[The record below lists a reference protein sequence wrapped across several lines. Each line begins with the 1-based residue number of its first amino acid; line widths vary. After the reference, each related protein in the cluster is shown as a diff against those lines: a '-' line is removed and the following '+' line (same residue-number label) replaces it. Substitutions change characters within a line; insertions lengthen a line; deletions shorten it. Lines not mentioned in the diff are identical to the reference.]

1 MMPSHTAT
9 FTPDA
14 VLSDALL
21 MQRIAALS
29 DKPALA
35 ELDGRHGMTLYAI
48 AYSLLLER
56 EAADE
61 VVATA
66 FREVWRSAAS
76 FDARGCTLRRWLADA
91 AGPVPCFNSRA
102 SRASLPFPLYSS
114 PETVDSRSPIGQ
126 RRDAGRFCFIWGDG
140 LDRRR
145 WRIKL
150 LSDGAPVAQ
159 VDRAA
164 AF

>member
-21 MQRIAALS
+21 VQRIAALS

-76 FDARGCTLRRWLADA
+76 FDARGCTVRRWLADLTRRA
-91 AGPVPCFNSRA
+91 AQEHLRAQPIIAPAVRPAGRGRGRTAERRA
-102 SRASLPFPLYSS
+102 STTRALA
-114 PETVDSRSPIGQ
+114 R
-126 RRDAGRFCFIWGDG
+126 
-140 LDRRR
+140 RRR
-145 WRIKL
+145 WAGALFQFARVAGILAIPAIL
-150 LSDGAPVAQ
+150 LA
-159 VDRAA
+159 
-164 AF
+164 

>member
-76 FDARGCTLRRWLADA
+76 FGARGCTVRRWLAD
-91 AGPVPCFNSRA
+91 
-102 SRASLPFPLYSS
+102 L
-114 PETVDSRSPIGQ
+114 T
-126 RRDAGRFCFIWGDG
+126 RRDRKSTR
-140 LDRRR
+140 LN
-145 WRIKL
+145 
-150 LSDGAPVAQ
+150 SSHQ
-159 VDRAA
+159 
-164 AF
+164 

>member
-66 FREVWRSAAS
+66 FREVWRSAAA
-76 FDARGCTLRRWLADA
+76 FDARGGTVRRWA
-91 AGPVPCFNSRA
+91 AGLPGRRPAEARRA
-102 SRASLPFPLYSS
+102 
-114 PETVDSRSPIGQ
+114 
-126 RRDAGRFCFIWGDG
+126 
-140 LDRRR
+140 
-145 WRIKL
+145 
-150 LSDGAPVAQ
+150 
-159 VDRAA
+159 
-164 AF
+164 

>member
-1 MMPSHTAT
+1 MPSHTAT

-21 MQRIAALS
+21 VQRIAALS
-29 DKPALA
+29 DKTALA

-48 AYSLLLER
+48 AYSLLLDR

-76 FDARGCTLRRWLADA
+76 FDARGCTVRRWLADLTRRA
-91 AGPVPCFNSRA
+91 AQEHLRAQPIIAAAVRPAGQGRGRTAERRA
-102 SRASLPFPLYSS
+102 STTRASA
-114 PETVDSRSPIGQ
+114 
-126 RRDAGRFCFIWGDG
+126 RRLRWAGALFQFARVAGI
-140 LDRRR
+140 LV
-145 WRIKL
+145 IPAL
-150 LSDGAPVAQ
+150 LLA
-159 VDRAA
+159 
-164 AF
+164 

>member
-21 MQRIAALS
+21 VQRIAALS

-76 FDARGCTLRRWLADA
+76 FDARGCTVRRWLADLTRRAAQEHLRAQPIIAAAVRPAGRGGGGTAGGGRSPTLRWAARA
-91 AGPVPCFNSRA
+91 AG
-102 SRASLPFPLYSS
+102 
-114 PETVDSRSPIGQ
+114 
-126 RRDAGRFCFIWGDG
+126 
-140 LDRRR
+140 
-145 WRIKL
+145 
-150 LSDGAPVAQ
+150 
-159 VDRAA
+159 
-164 AF
+164 

>member
-1 MMPSHTAT
+1 MMPSHAAP

-21 MQRIAALS
+21 VQRIAALS
-29 DKPALA
+29 DKTALA

-48 AYSLLLER
+48 AYSLLLDR

-76 FDARGCTLRRWLADA
+76 FDARGCTVRRWLADLTRRA
-91 AGPVPCFNSRA
+91 AHEHLQAHPSAALALRPVGRGRGRAAERRA
-102 SRASLPFPLYSS
+102 SSPRASARP
-114 PETVDSRSPIGQ
+114 
-126 RRDAGRFCFIWGDG
+126 
-140 LDRRR
+140 RR
-145 WRIKL
+145 WAGALFRFARVAGMLAIPAML
-150 LSDGAPVAQ
+150 LA
-159 VDRAA
+159 
-164 AF
+164 